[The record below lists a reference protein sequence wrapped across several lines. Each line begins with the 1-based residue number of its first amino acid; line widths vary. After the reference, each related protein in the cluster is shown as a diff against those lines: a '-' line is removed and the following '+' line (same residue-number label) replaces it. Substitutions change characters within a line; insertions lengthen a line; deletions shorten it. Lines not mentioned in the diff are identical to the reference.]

1 MDGKNMMEMEHI
13 CEKYAAGLEEKIRLL
28 DCFRQATSKMK
39 EALESNDIGQ
49 IDLHLKE
56 RQGIIQRI
64 EKIDREID
72 GFVQVE
78 GFRADKVS
86 GKAKERLRGY
96 IERMRSTLESLS
108 GVDKDYLHLARA
120 EHDRMKSE
128 ILGIHCGRRA
138 AKGYRVTGHQN
149 PRFLDMRR

>member
-1 MDGKNMMEMEHI
+1 MDRKNMMEIEEI

-28 DCFRQATSKMK
+28 DCFTGATSRMK
-39 EALESNDIGQ
+39 EALESNDIRE

-64 EKIDREID
+64 ERIDREID
-72 GFVQVE
+72 SFVQIE
-78 GFRADKVS
+78 GFSADEVS

-108 GVDKDYLHLARA
+108 GVDRECVQVARG

-128 ILGIHCGRRA
+128 ILNIHCGRRA

-149 PRFLDMRR
+149 PRFLDTRR